1 MSFDI
6 SQSFTLSVLNV
17 SAGAM
22 SVVGATFVIIC
33 HSAFGFS
40 KKPGIRLVLYV
51 AICDFAAGVGHLFF
65 DLSNGPACSAQ
76 GFLLGLFE
84 PLSFYC
90 TLFQYV
96 KSEKLIMQ
104 DLLSH

>member
-1 MSFDI
+1 MSFTPG
-6 SQSFTLSVLNV
+6 QTLILSILNV

-65 DLSNGPACSAQ
+65 NLSNGPACLTQ

-84 PLSFYC
+84 PLSFYWTLAIAV
-90 TLFQYV
+90 TLFLV
-96 KSEKLIMQ
+96 VVR
-104 DLLSH
+104 